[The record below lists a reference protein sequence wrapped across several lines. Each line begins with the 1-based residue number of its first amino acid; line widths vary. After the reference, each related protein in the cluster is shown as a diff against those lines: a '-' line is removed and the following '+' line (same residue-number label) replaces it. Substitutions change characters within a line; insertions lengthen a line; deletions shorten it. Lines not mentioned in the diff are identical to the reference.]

1 MSASLPM
8 RSTPTWMLL
17 DSGTRPQDLAAPATA
32 RPFTGH
38 LKDHPPIEPT
48 TESLRN
54 HKSIPPHLPNTA
66 PSRHHPRNTT
76 LISSGYALVGDPTRF
91 IVGAAV
97 VQGGGR
103 CPVVRPA
110 KTTRRGEPV
119 PDAGNDDLP
128 DIGVVK
134 VPQQFAHSHVAAA
147 GAQPG
152 HQRGGLSQTC
162 LNERNIA
169 TDSAS
174 TTGSLPIPM
183 PVSFC

>member
-38 LKDHPPIEPT
+38 LKDHPPLEPT
-48 TESLRN
+48 IESLRN
-54 HKSIPPHLPNTA
+54 HKPIPPHLPNTT
-66 PSRHHPRNTT
+66 PSHHCPRNTT

-152 HQRGGLSQTC
+152 HQRGGPSQTC

-174 TTGSLPIPM
+174 TTGSLPIPI